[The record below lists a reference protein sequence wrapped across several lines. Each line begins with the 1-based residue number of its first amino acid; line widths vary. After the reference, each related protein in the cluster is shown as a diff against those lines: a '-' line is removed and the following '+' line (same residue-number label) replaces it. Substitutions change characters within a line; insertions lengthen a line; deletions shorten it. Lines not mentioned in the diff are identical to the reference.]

1 MKFYIWV
8 FLENLSRKF
17 KFHYNL
23 TRITGTLHED
33 QYTFFV
39 ISRWVLLWMKTAS
52 GKICRENL
60 NTNFTFNIFFFEN
73 RAINERKWKV
83 FAEWGR
89 PKTIMW
95 HMRITWWLPKGYKT
109 QSEYVIVLFFARQK
123 LYERTSMLS
132 YTYIVSLI
140 NSMTTQV
147 TDFEWRP
154 QLKGRCLNIFVGQ
167 GYCTLQGTMINERG
181 LVIRN
186 RLCTVNLYIS

>member
-1 MKFYIWV
+1 
-8 FLENLSRKF
+8 
-17 KFHYNL
+17 
-23 TRITGTLHED
+23 
-33 QYTFFV
+33 
-39 ISRWVLLWMKTAS
+39 MKTAS

-147 TDFEWRP
+147 TDFE
-154 QLKGRCLNIFVGQ
+154 
-167 GYCTLQGTMINERG
+167 
-181 LVIRN
+181 
-186 RLCTVNLYIS
+186 